1 MDSADNLADVAIQ
14 MPFNTI
20 DCRQEELEQSI
31 DELDISIEDS
41 ESVTLKVKSNL
52 ELKIQDC
59 LEEFYGLMNNMVDEL
74 GLKNSHFAVAHGMHH
89 EDNYSTAADIAKLS
103 CHAMENSYFREI
115 VKNQTHSCPSKEF
128 PEHMYN
134 WENTNQLLKEGY
146 SGIKTGITGSAGP
159 CLSASIKKENFNVV
173 VVVLSC
179 CSMDSRWF
187 EVPKLVNWGVKKI
200 LKVQ

>member
-1 MDSADNLADVAIQ
+1 
-14 MPFNTI
+14 MPYNTI
-20 DCRQEELEQSI
+20 DCRKEELEKSI
-31 DELDISIEDS
+31 DELEISIEDNHAVVIPMK
-41 ESVTLKVKSNL
+41 EKSNL

-59 LEEFYGLMNNMVDEL
+59 LEEFYDLMNDMADDL

-115 VKNQTHSCPSKEF
+115 VKQQFHTCPSTQF
-128 PEHMYN
+128 PDHVYN

-159 CLSASIKKENFNVV
+159 CLSASIRKDNYNVV

-187 EVPKLVNWGVKKI
+187 EVPKLVNWGIKKI
-200 LKVQ
+200 MKVQSSTLR

>member
-1 MDSADNLADVAIQ
+1 MK
-14 MPFNTI
+14 T
-20 DCRQEELEQSI
+20 
-31 DELDISIEDS
+31 
-41 ESVTLKVKSNL
+41 NL

-89 EDNYSTAADIAKLS
+89 EDNYSTAADVAKLS

-115 VKNQTHSCPSKEF
+115 VKHQSRSCTSKEF
-128 PEHMYN
+128 PEHEYS

-159 CLSASIKKENFNVV
+159 CLSASIKRENFNVV